1 MSTQTVLFDLPGPR
15 ARRRQRIGTV
25 LGGLLVAGLVALV
38 LVRLGA
44 NGQLDPNRW
53 AILFDPASGVPQALG
68 EALVNTLAVAA
79 VGMVASTLLGA
90 LLAVGRLSDHRW
102 VRVPV
107 TAVIEFFRAVPL
119 LVLILFCL
127 LFLPTIGVPMTA
139 FRALA
144 LGLTLYNM
152 AVLAEIFRAGILSV
166 DRGQQEAAFALGM
179 RKTQVMT
186 LVLLPQ
192 AVRRMLPVLVAQLVV
207 LLKDSSL
214 GFIVGYIELLRQARS
229 LVEFF
234 NFRFGSTY
242 TFQLYVA
249 AALIYIVVNVLLS
262 QLAKVVERRTRRSA
276 KTAAAHEVELP
287 VDVQMDGGGGAV
299 PVRTDE
305 TP

>member
-1 MSTQTVLFDLPGPR
+1 MSSTSVLFDVPGPR
-15 ARRRQRIGTV
+15 ARSRQRIGTV
-25 LGGLLVAGLVALV
+25 IGALV
-38 LVRLGA
+38 VLALIGLALWRLGI
-44 NGQLDPNRW
+44 NGQLEPQRW

-68 EALVNTLAVAA
+68 EALLNTLAVAA
-79 VGMVASTLLGA
+79 VGMVAATVLGA
-90 LLAVGRLSDHRW
+90 LLAVGRLSDHAW
-102 VRVPV
+102 VRAPV
-107 TAVIEFFRAVPL
+107 TVVVEFFRAVPL

-127 LFLPTIGVPMTA
+127 LFLPTVGIPMTA

-166 DRGQQEAAFALGM
+166 DRGQREAAFALGM

-214 GFIVGYIELLRQARS
+214 GFIVGYVELLRQARS

-234 NFRFGSTY
+234 NFQFGNVY
-242 TFQLYVA
+242 TFQLYVGA
-249 AALIYIVVNVLLS
+249 AVIYIVVNVLLS
-262 QLAKVVERRTRRSA
+262 QVAKYVEKRTRS
-276 KTAAAHEVELP
+276 AAATAGTTDVELP
-287 VDVQMDGGGGAV
+287 ADVQMGGGGGLV
-299 PVRTDE
+299 TEPGGR
-305 TP
+305 